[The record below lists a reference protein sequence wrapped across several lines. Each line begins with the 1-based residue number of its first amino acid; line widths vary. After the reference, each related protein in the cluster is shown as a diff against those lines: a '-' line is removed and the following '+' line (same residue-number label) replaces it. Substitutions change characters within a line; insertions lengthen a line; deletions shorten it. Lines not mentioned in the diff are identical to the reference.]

1 MLRRIAPDQV
11 KIGMFIHALDE
22 SWLDNPFWRTRFLV
36 KNTSD
41 LARIRES
48 AAASVVIDERRGLPL
63 KAANPCQ
70 TSVPVPTLSTPAA
83 SAGSALAQQQ
93 ANSFAEE
100 AERATKMV
108 RAATDEI
115 KTLFDAV
122 HGGDVVNISAFA
134 STVAEVIS
142 SINRNP
148 RALIAITRLKSRDV
162 YTYVH
167 SLSVSTLLAS
177 FGRSLGMSDSEVYEL
192 GLAGL
197 LHDIGKI
204 FIPDAVLQ
212 KPVSL
217 TDEEF
222 AVVRTHPERGY
233 HMLRQDPTT
242 PEVVLDIC
250 RHHHERVDGSGY
262 PFRLKGDEISRVAR
276 MAAICDVY
284 DALTSNRAYKSAWT
298 SQQAITKMHRWV
310 GHFDPELL
318 LAFMK
323 VIGVYPPGLLVRLPG
338 DRLAVTLLNGR
349 RASRAKVRIF
359 YCARTQT
366 PLPLH
371 DVFIEDGARDNE
383 ILNEEVPLDWGIANW
398 SVVAEQLM
406 DGKTPRLPSKP
417 LFS

>member
-1 MLRRIAPDQV
+1 MLRRIAPGQV
-11 KIGMFIHALDE
+11 KIGMFIHAFDE

-36 KNTSD
+36 KNTTD
-41 LARIRES
+41 LDRIRES
-48 AAASVVIDERRGLPL
+48 AVSSVVIDERRGLPL
-63 KAANPCQ
+63 KAGNPCQ
-70 TSVPVPTLSTPAA
+70 GAPTVPTLSGPASSPRSA
-83 SAGSALAQQQ
+83 SAQQQ

-100 AERATKMV
+100 AERATQMV

-115 KTLFDAV
+115 KNLFDAV
-122 HGGDVVNISAFA
+122 HGGEVVNISAFS
-134 STVAEVIS
+134 STVVEVIS
-142 SINRNP
+142 SIKRNP

-167 SLSVSTLLAS
+167 SLSVSALLTS
-177 FGRSLGMSDSEVYEL
+177 FGRSLGMNEMEVYEL

-204 FIPDAVLQ
+204 FIPDTVLQ

-233 HMLRQDPTT
+233 HLLRQDPTT
-242 PEVVLDIC
+242 PDVVLDIC
-250 RHHHERVDGSGY
+250 RHHHERVDGTGY
-262 PFRLKGDEISRVAR
+262 PFRLKGEGISRVAR

-298 SQQAITKMHRWV
+298 SQQAVTKMHRWV
-310 GHFDPELL
+310 GHFDPDLL

-323 VIGVYPPGLLVRLPG
+323 VIGVYPPGLLVRLPS

-349 RASRAKVRIF
+349 RASRAKVRVF
-359 YCARTQT
+359 YCARTRT

-371 DVFIEDGARDNE
+371 DVFIEDSASDNE
-383 ILNEEVPLDWGIANW
+383 VLSEQVPLDWGIANW